1 MDKKYVKF
9 LRPAVGPN
17 VVPRTH
23 TVVSVNVPSFVVLRR
38 VPNPSLPKTP
48 KYKVGTSSN
57 KSNAEYKSNVE

>member
-17 VVPRTH
+17 VVPRAH

-38 VPNPSLPKTP
+38 VPKSQPPK
-48 KYKVGTSSN
+48 
-57 KSNAEYKSNVE
+57 NAKIQSRNVE